1 MHHRVAMRGGAGYD
15 DRLDSL
21 PPFMFVENHKTF
33 GDIGVI
39 AFGAYNAFGLIG
51 SEKGGIGIVL
61 EKPHKAVLA
70 TKDIPWNPAQRA
82 VEFNRVVELIKKYGG
97 SSSKA
102 IPASRKSAFVEEL
115 AGEGYGVRGL

>member
-15 DRLDSL
+15 DTL
-21 PPFMFVENHKTF
+21 PSMKPFMFVENHQTF

-70 TKDIPWNPAQRA
+70 TKDIPWNPAKRA

-97 SSSKA
+97 SPKKA
-102 IPASRKSAFVEEL
+102 IPDSRKQAFVDEL
-115 AGEGYGVRGL
+115 VSEGYGVRGL